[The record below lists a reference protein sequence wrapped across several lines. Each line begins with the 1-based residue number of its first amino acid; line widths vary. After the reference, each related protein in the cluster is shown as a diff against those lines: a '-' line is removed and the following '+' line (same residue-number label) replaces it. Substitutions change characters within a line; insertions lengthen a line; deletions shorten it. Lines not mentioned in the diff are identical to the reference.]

1 MTDGAEAKGGIGFGT
16 IIGGGAALLAL
27 IFIVQIT
34 GSGTVQFLFWDFTMA
49 TWVWA
54 LLLFL
59 LGGVSGYFFSWRRR
73 RARRTD

>member
-1 MTDGAEAKGGIGFGT
+1 MTDGDRARDGIGFGT

-27 IFIVQIT
+27 IFVVQNT

-59 LGGVSGYFFSWRRR
+59 LGAVSGYFFSWRRR
-73 RARRTD
+73 RARRRD

>member
-1 MTDGAEAKGGIGFGT
+1 MTDGAKAKGGIGFGT
-16 IIGGGAALLAL
+16 IIGGGAALLGL
-27 IFIVQIT
+27 IFIVQNT

-73 RARRTD
+73 RARRGD

>member
-27 IFIVQIT
+27 IFIVQYT

-49 TWVWA
+49 TWVWG

-59 LGGVSGYFFSWRRR
+59 LGGVSGYFLCWRRR
-73 RARRTD
+73 RARRRD

>member
-1 MTDGAEAKGGIGFGT
+1 MADGDGANGGIGFGT

-27 IFIVQIT
+27 IFVVQNT

-59 LGGVSGYFFSWRRR
+59 LGAVSGYFFSWRRR
-73 RARRTD
+73 RARRRD

>member
-1 MTDGAEAKGGIGFGT
+1 MANGDEAKGGIGLGT

-27 IFIVQIT
+27 IFIVQNT

-59 LGGVSGYFFSWRRR
+59 LGAVSGYFFAWRRR
-73 RARRTD
+73 RARRKN

>member
-1 MTDGAEAKGGIGFGT
+1 MTDGDRARDGIGFGT

-27 IFIVQIT
+27 IFVVQNT

-59 LGGVSGYFFSWRRR
+59 LGAVSGYFLAWRRR
-73 RARRTD
+73 RARRRD

>member
-1 MTDGAEAKGGIGFGT
+1 MADGDGTRDGIGFGT

-27 IFIVQIT
+27 IFVVQNT
-34 GSGTVQFLFWDFTMA
+34 GSGTVQILFWEFTMA

-59 LGGVSGYFFSWRRR
+59 LGAVSGYFFSWRRR
-73 RARRTD
+73 RARRRG

>member
-1 MTDGAEAKGGIGFGT
+1 MADSAESKGGIGFGT
-16 IIGGGAALLAL
+16 IVGGGAALLAL
-27 IFIVQIT
+27 IFIVQNT

-59 LGGVSGYFFSWRRR
+59 LGGVSGYYLHWHRRR
-73 RARRTD
+73 TRRKD

>member
-1 MTDGAEAKGGIGFGT
+1 MADNAESNGGIGIGAVL
-16 IIGGGAALLAL
+16 GGGATLLAL
-27 IFIVQIT
+27 IFIVQNT

-59 LGGVSGYFFSWRRR
+59 LGGVSGYYFHWTRA
-73 RARRTD
+73 RARRRD